1 MMINFFKIIC
11 EHFLNNIFVFE
22 VKCFWKEDGF
32 LNDYIQQLGI
42 WGTSALIS
50 FLLGLFWNNYL
61 NQKNVEKNLRLGVL
75 ALLRSEI
82 IKEHAKCKENGFC
95 SAYSINLV
103 NDIYE
108 SYHQLGGNGVAT
120 KLIEEIRQLP
130 IKV

>member
-1 MMINFFKIIC
+1 MIIKFFK
-11 EHFLNNIFVFE
+11 EMYENFLNNIFVFE
-22 VKCFWKEDGF
+22 VMCSWNEGGF

-61 NQKNVEKNLRLGVL
+61 SQKNIEKNLRLGVL

-82 IKEHAKCKENGFC
+82 IKEHAKCKASGFC
-95 SAYSINLV
+95 SAYSVNLV

-108 SYHQLGGNGVAT
+108 SYHKLGGNGLAT
-120 KLIEEIRQLP
+120 KLISEIRELP